1 MPSGPGADTT
11 GALSEQCTLAMDM
24 DGEVSEDSLP
34 EDAAV
39 SAGALEAS
47 AEADSGAAV
56 PPEVFN

>member
-1 MPSGPGADTT
+1 MPSGPDADTT
-11 GALSEQCTLAMDM
+11 AALSEQCTLDMAM
-24 DGEVSEDSLP
+24 DGEASEDSPP

-39 SAGALEAS
+39 SAGALVAS

>member
-1 MPSGPGADTT
+1 MEV
-11 GALSEQCTLAMDM
+11 LSEQCTLAMDM
-24 DGEVSEDSLP
+24 DGEASEVFPP

-39 SAGALEAS
+39 SAGALVVS